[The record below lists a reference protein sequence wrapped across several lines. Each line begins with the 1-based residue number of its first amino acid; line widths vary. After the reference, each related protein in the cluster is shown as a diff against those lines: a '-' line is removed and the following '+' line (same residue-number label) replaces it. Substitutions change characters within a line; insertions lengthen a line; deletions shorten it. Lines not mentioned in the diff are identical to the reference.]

1 MSILKKFLKI
11 VRKIFQNG
19 SVTKRKSQKKPKI
32 SGRLLKKKSSPVRR
46 KPRASVKRKPKRVK
60 SSSKSHSTLPKPKI
74 AALSHSKPIS
84 SKKKIHPAT
93 TPVGEVTHYFHKI
106 KVCVV
111 RIDHGF
117 LRKGDRLSIEGK
129 HGCLVQAISSMQI
142 ENEDVSMAKKGQLIG
157 LKVSK
162 PVYEGDLV
170 GKL

>member
-11 VRKIFQNG
+11 VKKIFKNG
-19 SVTKRKSQKKPKI
+19 SVKKRKSKRKPRI
-32 SGRLLKKKSSPVRR
+32 SGRLLKKKSSSVNR
-46 KPRASVKRKPKRVK
+46 KPRPTVKRKLKLVK
-60 SSSKSHSTLPKPKI
+60 PSSKSYPARPKPK
-74 AALSHSKPIS
+74 AVSLSHSKPIS
-84 SKKKIHPAT
+84 SKKEIHPAT

-111 RIDHGF
+111 RIDHGV
-117 LRKGDRLSIEGK
+117 LKRGDRLSIEGK
-129 HGCLVQAISSMQI
+129 HGSLIQPIRSMQI
-142 ENEDVSMAKKGQLIG
+142 ENEDVSVAKKGQLIG